1 MIGKLM
7 VVYDPYF
14 IIPFN
19 QGNYAEKLCKNERE
33 RNILAHP
40 DPICIVYKYV
50 WIDRYVGIIM
60 QIIIDSFNNNE
71 MRSR

>member
-19 QGNYAEKLCKNERE
+19 QRNYAEKLCKNERE
-33 RNILAHP
+33 RIKYSLIQSHN
-40 DPICIVYKYV
+40 VYVYTF
-50 WIDRYVGIIM
+50 IGMDI
-60 QIIIDSFNNNE
+60 
-71 MRSR
+71 